1 MELSLQVLHSRVR
14 TSKQH
19 YMRVI
24 FHIEYHT
31 SDTLHIH
38 FESGAS
44 HAMHRTEGGKWSI
57 ALDIA
62 EGDKYYYQVYDAA
75 GQCLRTESHLHSIE
89 QGDGEMEIFDR
100 WYDSEGERPF
110 YSTLFTES
118 VFRRTEPA
126 PEVTEGDIIIEV
138 EATQIRSDEE
148 VALVGAH
155 PLLGGWDTTKALK
168 LSDWAAPLWR
178 IAIPRQT
185 MGSEYKFIVREA
197 PSGSLKFYEQGD
209 NRVVPHTHSGRA
221 IVRGLRLKSD
231 REPWRGAGVAIPVFS
246 LRSIRGWGCGDFHD
260 LKAMADWAAG
270 VGMSIIQV
278 LPVNDTTSSGTWRD
292 SYPYNAISSFA
303 LHPIYINPYEVIK
316 VCNRYATPDIRQQ
329 MNEVL
334 NSCAKRG
341 AELNALPKVDY
352 EATVQ
357 LKEKFLRKIY
367 SLCGATVLASRSFQQ
382 FFKQSREWLLPYA
395 VFCSLRDRHS
405 ADKRQWGSL
414 NSYDASLAEQYAHKE
429 NESVGYY
436 YFAQYLLDRELS
448 QAREY
453 AHKRGVTLKG
463 DIPIGVSP
471 TSVDVWC
478 APHLYNLSASAGA
491 PPDAFAEDGQNWGFP
506 TYNWARMRE
515 DGYAWWCARLKK
527 MARYFDAYRIDHIL
541 GFFRIWEVP
550 RTMKSAILGYF
561 NPSMPYTEQEIASF
575 GFEFDAELHTS
586 NEENPKDVLFVHYP
600 YGEGYTPRIE
610 GYRTTMYSALSDA
623 QQAAYMRLHED
634 FYYHRHNDFW
644 HENAMR
650 RLPALMQATDML
662 TCGEDLG
669 MIPACVPNVMA
680 SESILALE
688 IERMPKQMGVAF
700 GDTRRYPYLSVA
712 ATSTHDMSTIRGWW
726 QEDEALTQHYWSDVL
741 HNSGS
746 APAECSG
753 ASAHRIIE
761 REMLSSSIL
770 AILPLQDWLAIDEK
784 LRFADANAERINIPA
799 DPNHYWRWRMHL
811 SLEQL
816 LLEEE
821 FNASVKEL
829 VALR

>member
-1 MELSLQVLHSRVR
+1 
-14 TSKQH
+14 
-19 YMRVI
+19 MRVL

-31 SDTLHIH
+31 SDTLHLRL
-38 FESGAS
+38 ESGAS
-44 HAMHRTEGGKWSI
+44 HAMHRAEGGEWWLT
-57 ALDIA
+57 LDISA
-62 EGDKYYYQVYDAA
+62 GEKYHYEVLSAA
-75 GQCLRTESHLHSIE
+75 GQCLRSESRQHCIE
-89 QGDGEMEIFDR
+89 QTEGDVEIFDR
-100 WYDSEGERPF
+100 WYNSVGERPF

-118 VFRRTEPA
+118 VFRRTEPSA
-126 PEVTEGDIIIEV
+126 AVSEGDIIIEV

-155 PLLGGWDTTKALK
+155 PLLGGWDTAKALK
-168 LSDWAAPLWR
+168 LSDCTAPLWR
-178 IAIPRQT
+178 IAIPHQT
-185 MGSEYKFIVREA
+185 MGSEYKFIVRDTT
-197 PSGSLKFYEQGD
+197 SGALKFYEQGD
-209 NRVVPHTHSGRA
+209 NRVVPHTQSGRA
-221 IVRGLRLKSD
+221 IVRGLRLSSG
-231 REPWRGAGVAIPVFS
+231 REPWRGAGVAIPVFA
-246 LRSIRGWGCGDFHD
+246 LRSRRGWGCGDFYD
-260 LKAMADWAAG
+260 LQAMADWAAR

-292 SYPYNAISSFA
+292 SYPYNAVSSFA

-316 VCNRYATPDIRQQ
+316 VCNRYATPAVRKQ
-329 MNEVL
+329 MKEVL
-334 NSCAKRG
+334 EVCAKRG
-341 AELNALPKVDY
+341 AKINALPAVDY
-352 EATVQ
+352 EATAQ
-357 LKEKFLRKIY
+357 LKERFLRKIY
-367 SLCGATVLASRSFQQ
+367 ALCGATVLASRTFQQ

-395 VFCSLRDRHS
+395 VFCTLRDKHS
-405 ADKRQWGSL
+405 ADKALWGDLST
-414 NSYDASLAEQYAHKE
+414 YDASLAEQYATREAK
-429 NESVGYY
+429 SVGYY
-436 YFAQYLLDRELS
+436 YFAQYLLDRQLA
-448 QAREY
+448 QARDY
-453 AHKRGVTLKG
+453 AHLKGVTLKG

-491 PPDAFAEDGQNWGFP
+491 PPDAFAEEGQNWGFP

-515 DGYAWWCARLKK
+515 DGYAWWCARLRK

-550 RTMKSAILGYF
+550 RSMKSAILGYF
-561 NPSMPYTEQEIASF
+561 NPSKPYTEQEIASF
-575 GFEFDAELHTS
+575 GFEFDAEQHTS
-586 NEENPKDVLFVHYP
+586 NAENPKDVLFVRYP
-600 YGEGYTPRIE
+600 YAEGYTPRIE
-610 GYRTTMYSALSDA
+610 GYKTEMYAALGEA

-644 HENAMR
+644 RENAMR

-669 MIPACVPNVMA
+669 MIPACVPDVMA

-726 QEDEALTQHYWSDVL
+726 QEDKALTQLYWQDVL
-741 HNSGS
+741 HNAGT

-753 ASAHRIIE
+753 ETAHRIIE
-761 REMLSSSIL
+761 REMLSNSML
-770 AILPLQDWLAIDEK
+770 AILPLQDWLAIDEA

-811 SLEQL
+811 PLEQL
-816 LLEEE
+816 LTEEE
-821 FNASVKEL
+821 FNARVKEL